1 MEERTMTIPFSQC
14 VRPDADVLM
23 RELDD
28 EAVLL
33 HLDRELYF
41 GLDDV
46 GTRMWTVLV
55 SSDSVQAAYELLLS
69 EFDVEPD
76 ILRQDLDEFL
86 AGMIEQELLR
96 IDGDEAA

>member
-1 MEERTMTIPFSQC
+1 MTIPFSQR
-14 VRPDADVLM
+14 VRANADVLM

-28 EAVLL
+28 ESVLL

-46 GTRMWTVLV
+46 GTRMWTALV
-55 SSDSVQAAYELLLS
+55 SSDSIQAACELLLS

-76 ILRQDLDEFL
+76 ILRQDLGEFL
-86 AGMIEQELLR
+86 TGMIEQELLQ

>member
-1 MEERTMTIPFSQC
+1 MTVPFLRRVYVS
-14 VRPDADVLM
+14 DDVLM

-28 EAVLL
+28 ESVLL
-33 HLDRELYF
+33 HLDREVYF

-46 GTRMWTVLV
+46 GTRMWTALV
-55 SSDSVQAAYELLLS
+55 SADSIQAAWEVLLS

-76 ILRQDLDEFL
+76 VLRQDLDEFL
-86 AGMIEQELLR
+86 AQMIEQDLLR

>member
-1 MEERTMTIPFSQC
+1 MMIIPFSQR
-14 VRPDADVLM
+14 VRANADVLM

-33 HLDRELYF
+33 HLDREVYF

-46 GTRMWTVLV
+46 GTRMWTALV
-55 SSDSVQAAYELLLS
+55 FSDSVQAAYELLLS

-86 AGMIEQELLR
+86 TGMIEQELLR